1 MCMDE
6 QIGQK
11 SIKKKIITEQKRFPC
26 VIARQT
32 SSTNRLWDRT
42 RWPGPPPSKSCCMLG
57 RLLSI
62 TRIQQPT
69 QSFTPTPACTDTTSL
84 CSLCSKGERR
94 DTHPTPLHLQPVPLV
109 LVLSFLDQSP
119 HTHTDRHT
127 AGGLTDSQREVV
139 SQQRPRRHTLI
150 SAQQN
155 SWMCAQ
161 KKGSSEQTFFI
172 LKWMQN
178 ADSIAT
184 YSIGGR

>member
-6 QIGQK
+6 QKGQK
-11 SIKKKIITEQKRFPC
+11 SINKKKSPSRRGSP
-26 VIARQT
+26 VWSHGRPVPP
-32 SSTNRLWDRT
+32 NRLWDRT

-119 HTHTDRHT
+119 RPPHTHTQTDT
-127 AGGLTDSQREVV
+127 QLEDWLTLRGRWSLSRGRGDIHWSVHSKILGCV
-139 SQQRPRRHTLI
+139 H
-150 SAQQN
+150 
-155 SWMCAQ
+155 
-161 KKGSSEQTFFI
+161 KKRAVQSRLS
-172 LKWMQN
+172 L
-178 ADSIAT
+178 S
-184 YSIGGR
+184 